1 MVELTEEEKTTI
13 YMYLVH
19 EDFRL
24 HNRLTVLLNN
34 LAARTL
40 TNDDLMQLIL
50 IRAKIDYFNEFK
62 QNILYLLNLE
72 N

>member
-1 MVELTEEEKTTI
+1 MTEEEKTTI

-24 HNRLTVLLNN
+24 HNQLNALYDN
-34 LAARTL
+34 FMRRKV
-40 TNDDLMQLIL
+40 TNDDLLKLMLVK
-50 IRAKIDYFNEFK
+50 AKIDYFNEFR

-72 N
+72 T